1 MRSYVLI
8 LCLLAGC
15 GNSEGSQD
23 YDAKGVV
30 LISEDDAEMEAAMS
44 HARATLEEFLSVMSA
59 PPKGASGFKLK
70 VEVSD
75 SNGTEHFW
83 VEPFSK
89 TATGF
94 QGTLANDPEIVANVK
109 MGQTITFTK
118 DQVSDW
124 GYVLDGKQIGSFT
137 VCVMMK
143 HVSDQEA
150 DTYRKDYGFVC

>member
-1 MRSYVLI
+1 MRSLVLI
-8 LCLLAGC
+8 VCLLAAC
-15 GNSEGSQD
+15 SDSAGSQNPD
-23 YDAKGVV
+23 PSGVV
-30 LISEDDAEMEAAMS
+30 MISEDDAEMDAAIT
-44 HARATLEEFLSVMSA
+44 HARATLDEFLSVMSR

-70 VEVSD
+70 VELSD

-94 QGTLANDPEIVANVK
+94 EGTLANDPEIVANVK
-109 MGQTITFTK
+109 LGQKIAFTR

-124 GYVLDGKQIGSFT
+124 GYVLGGKQIGSFT

-143 HVSDQEA
+143 HVPVEEA
-150 DTYRKDYGFVC
+150 DIYRKDYGFVC

>member
-1 MRSYVLI
+1 M
-8 LCLLAGC
+8 
-15 GNSEGSQD
+15 
-23 YDAKGVV
+23 
-30 LISEDDAEMEAAMS
+30 ISEDDAEMDAAIT
-44 HARATLEEFLSVMSA
+44 HARATLDEFLSVMSR

-70 VEVSD
+70 VELSD

-94 QGTLANDPEIVANVK
+94 EGTLANDPEIVANVK
-109 MGQTITFTK
+109 LGQKIAFTG

-124 GYVLDGKQIGSFT
+124 GYVLGGKQIGSFT

-143 HVSDQEA
+143 HVPVEEA
-150 DTYRKDYGFVC
+150 DIYRKDYGFVC